1 MGLNQAIVFPFA
13 SFLLLLIENSP
24 KAVLW
29 AEGPSQHSLWSNPHL
44 QLGWGVL
51 THSYIYNDERTCAVN
66 SSSSVLPSW
75 VGLGYLSKDQPL
87 LLQKSSV
94 PACLR
99 SGQTSGRLSVAC
111 GVTTEPS
118 VWLCSMVVSHSAQ
131 PCAGFSSQN
140 PDLCPRWTKLR
151 IEVNPW
157 PWTAALALALQW
169 PPLAGCCWRVIPL
182 PIWDWFNCMHAIWG
196 CSKDA
201 FGPIFKP

>member
-51 THSYIYNDERTCAVN
+51 THSYIYNKERTCVVN
-66 SSSSVLPSW
+66 SSSSVLPGC

-87 LLQKSSV
+87 VLQKSSV
-94 PACLR
+94 PACLW
-99 SGQTSGRLSVAC
+99 SGQTLGRLSVAC

-118 VWLCSMVVSHSAQ
+118 AWLCSMVVSRSAQ
-131 PCAGFSSQN
+131 PCAGFSSRILD
-140 PDLCPRWTKLR
+140 PCPWWTKLR
-151 IEVNPW
+151 IEVNP
-157 PWTAALALALQW
+157 
-169 PPLAGCCWRVIPL
+169 
-182 PIWDWFNCMHAIWG
+182 
-196 CSKDA
+196 
-201 FGPIFKP
+201 

>member
-51 THSYIYNDERTCAVN
+51 THSYIYNDERTCVVN
-66 SSSSVLPSW
+66 SSSSVLPGC

-87 LLQKSSV
+87 VLQKSSV

-99 SGQTSGRLSVAC
+99 SGQTLGRLSMARSS
-111 GVTTEPS
+111 TAKPRAQ
-118 VWLCSMVVSHSAQ
+118 LCSMVVSRSAQ
-131 PCAGFSSQN
+131 PCAGFSSRI
-140 PDLCPRWTKLR
+140 PDPCP
-151 IEVNPW
+151 
-157 PWTAALALALQW
+157 
-169 PPLAGCCWRVIPL
+169 
-182 PIWDWFNCMHAIWG
+182 
-196 CSKDA
+196 
-201 FGPIFKP
+201 